1 MRTGDPEGA
10 RRRSRP
16 QGDLSRRGCCATNS
30 RYLRRSGTTLH
41 RATCLWRLL
50 RRLQLLGGKWR
61 ASPKGRQFDA
71 TLMTYHTG
79 SNACFAWT
87 ATEPW
92 IQYMRESDGEEFACD
107 FEWFVQEVV
116 GIDPTLA
123 TDLGQPRSR
132 YAGGVGTLES
142 LIATEVELRH

>member
-1 MRTGDPEGA
+1 
-10 RRRSRP
+10 
-16 QGDLSRRGCCATNS
+16 
-30 RYLRRSGTTLH
+30 
-41 RATCLWRLL
+41 
-50 RRLQLLGGKWR
+50 
-61 ASPKGRQFDA
+61 
-71 TLMTYHTG
+71 MTYHTG

-92 IQYMRESDGEEFACD
+92 IQYMRASDGEEFACS

-132 YAGGVGTLES
+132 YAGGVRTLES